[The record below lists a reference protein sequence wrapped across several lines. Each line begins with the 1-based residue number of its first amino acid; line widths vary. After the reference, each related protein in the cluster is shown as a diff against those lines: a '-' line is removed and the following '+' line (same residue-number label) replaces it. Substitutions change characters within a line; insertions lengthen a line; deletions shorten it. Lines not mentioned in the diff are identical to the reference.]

1 MNTKLAFTTTMFGIG
16 LLSAPAL
23 ATDREDYQAF
33 HKAKTSL
40 TQAIQTAEKAQGG
53 QARAVDA
60 EFEREDGK
68 PQYEIKVMSGDH
80 VMTYYIDAASGQS
93 TKSEEQ
99 SRLADFLGVNEVD
112 PAKLTNAKTTL
123 AQAIGVAE
131 QNTNGKAIEAEV
143 DEEDGGIRYEVT
155 VLVGDDTRD
164 VEIDGTSGQ
173 VIKSER

>member
-1 MNTKLAFTTTMFGIG
+1 MNTKLGFTATLLTVG
-16 LLSAPAL
+16 LLATPVL
-23 ATDREDYQAF
+23 AADSDDYKAF
-33 HKAKTSL
+33 SQSKTSL
-40 TQAIQTAEKAQGG
+40 TQAIQAAEKAQGG

-68 PQYEIKVMSGDH
+68 SQYEIKVMSGDH
-80 VMTYYIDAASGQS
+80 VMTYYIDAASGKS

-99 SRLADFLGVNEVD
+99 SRLADFLGINEVD
-112 PAKLTNAKTTL
+112 PAKLTAAQTTL

-143 DEEDGGIRYEVT
+143 DEEDGGIRYELT

-164 VEIDGTSGQ
+164 VEVDGSTGQ

>member
-1 MNTKLAFTTTMFGIG
+1 MHTRLGFTIAVFGIG
-16 LLSAPAL
+16 LLAVPAI
-23 ATDREDYQAF
+23 AADRDDYKAF

-112 PAKLTNAKTTL
+112 P
-123 AQAIGVAE
+123 V
-131 QNTNGKAIEAEV
+131 
-143 DEEDGGIRYEVT
+143 
-155 VLVGDDTRD
+155 
-164 VEIDGTSGQ
+164 
-173 VIKSER
+173 